1 MSIKGKPDV
10 SKFLEGGA
18 ADVRPPSQLSM
29 PASRTLA
36 PGKPEA
42 IVRRQKLV
50 ELPETIYNALKDRAY
65 EDFKKTG
72 RRVTETEII
81 IAALSQYLNI

>member
-10 SKFLEGGA
+10 TKFLEGAA
-18 ADVRPPSQLSM
+18 ADVRPAGQPST
-29 PASRTLA
+29 PTPLA
-36 PGKPEA
+36 QGKPA
-42 IVRRQKLV
+42 VTVRRQKLV
-50 ELPETIYNALKDRAY
+50 ELPESIYNALKDRAY